1 MQERFN
7 LRVYGILMNNRN
19 EVLVSDELRF
29 GNHMTKFPGGGL
41 EWGEGSKDCV
51 QREWKEEVGID
62 IEVGELIY
70 VNDFFQVSA
79 FRKTDQLFSF
89 YYEVKFDNWEQI
101 ETTPTKE
108 KRTEEGEQFRWAKI
122 NSALI
127 DELTFPIDKVVA
139 EKLINLTKNS

>member
-7 LRVYGILMNNRN
+7 LRVYGILINNRN

-29 GNHMTKFPGGGL
+29 GKLMTKFPGGGL

-51 QREWKEEVGID
+51 QREWKEEIGID

-70 VNDFFQVSA
+70 VNDFFQASA
-79 FRKTDQLFSF
+79 FRKTDQLLSF
-89 YYEVKFDNWEQI
+89 YYEVKFDDWEKIQTVPI
-101 ETTPTKE
+101 KE

-122 NSALI
+122 NSSLI

-139 EKLINLTKNS
+139 EKLINLSEK